1 MPGAGAS
8 GTYGDEQE
16 QCCRGWWC
24 LGRECPAA
32 GVLGPELDV
41 WQEVGTPAWCYDT
54 FRRRLEGESGRGG
67 DGWGSMTGGI
77 WLKSQNM
84 LSCRQGW

>member
-16 QCCRGWWC
+16 QCCRRWWC
-24 LGRECPAA
+24 LVGEFSAA

-41 WQEVGTPAWCYDT
+41 WQELGTPAWCYGT
-54 FRRRLEGESGRGG
+54 FRRRLGEGARGEE
-67 DGWGSMTGGI
+67 DGWGIDDRRLMVE
-77 WLKSQNM
+77 KPK
-84 LSCRQGW
+84 